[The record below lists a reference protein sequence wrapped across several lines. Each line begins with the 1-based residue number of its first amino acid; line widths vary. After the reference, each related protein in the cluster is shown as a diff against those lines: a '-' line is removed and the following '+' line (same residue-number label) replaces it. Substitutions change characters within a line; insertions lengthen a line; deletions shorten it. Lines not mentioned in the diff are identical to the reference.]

1 MKTSGRLLVSDVGTM
16 LGACLAGTGI
26 ARFKASGVQDL
37 LEKGRLIELFTDW
50 AGEIYS
56 LYALYPSRQLPAAKV
71 RAFIDF
77 VIELLDVERA

>member
-1 MKTSGRLLVSDVGTM
+1 VSEPGTM

-37 LEKGRLIELFTDW
+37 LEKGSLIVLLTDW
-50 AGEIYS
+50 AGDIFP
-56 LYALYPSRQLPAAKV
+56 LYALYPSRHLTAAKV

-77 VIELLDVERA
+77 VIEILDAD